1 MASTEALVKSI
12 KFNKDIKLTELKI
25 HRPDRQIISKY
36 ILDNLKKLK
45 SLMMIKMKVRY
56 CNIIVQ
62 DFLSFLNKFHE
73 GNYTY
78 RWRKYFML

>member
-36 ILDNLKKLK
+36 ILDNSKKLK

-62 DFLSFLNKFHE
+62 DFRFF
-73 GNYTY
+73 
-78 RWRKYFML
+78 

>member
-36 ILDNLKKLK
+36 ILDNLKNK
-45 SLMMIKMKVRY
+45 I
-56 CNIIVQ
+56 
-62 DFLSFLNKFHE
+62 LN
-73 GNYTY
+73 
-78 RWRKYFML
+78 YF

>member
-36 ILDNLKKLK
+36 YSI
-45 SLMMIKMKVRY
+45 
-56 CNIIVQ
+56 Q
-62 DFLSFLNKFHE
+62 
-73 GNYTY
+73 YTVY
-78 RWRKYFML
+78 